1 VLTPYSRAFT
11 SKLHTF
17 LIGKNKKTISVH
29 AEIVSQQSKGLDRLI
44 NGKMAEASS
53 GVTEFEDVLEDTF
66 IRFCQ
71 FAYVGDYE
79 TPAFT
84 HHLEAENSN
93 SLSSKALSKS
103 SLVAGKASKIDE
115 HVEQAEAEV
124 QPWEYPA
131 EVQVEDP
138 PPDAIENNWNGRGE
152 TSKKKSKTK
161 THRSNSSILRQEFD
175 NKFYD
180 TETAASVAKSRCKIR
195 GNELLEEDYT
205 PVFLGHARLYVFAE
219 KWGIDALKTLTLS
232 KLHKTLVAFK
242 IYEARR
248 GDIVELVRFA
258 YSNENTPD
266 LDEDVDAL
274 RDLVTHYVTC
284 ELKSL
289 TESPGFL
296 ALLEQPGLF
305 SRDLVKMMMK

>member
-1 VLTPYSRAFT
+1 
-11 SKLHTF
+11 
-17 LIGKNKKTISVH
+17 
-29 AEIVSQQSKGLDRLI
+29 
-44 NGKMAEASS
+44 MAEASS

-84 HHLEAENSN
+84 HHLEAGNSD
-93 SLSSKALSKS
+93 SLSSKILSKS
-103 SLVAGKASKIDE
+103 SLIAGEATNINE
-115 HVEQAEAEV
+115 HVEQAVAV
-124 QPWEYPA
+124 DQPWGYPVEA
-131 EVQVEDP
+131 TPEAPIEVTADEPPTETFEDS
-138 PPDAIENNWNGRGE
+138 WQWGG

-161 THRSNSSILRQEFD
+161 TYRSKSSILRQEFD

-180 TETAASVAKSRCKIR
+180 TETTASVAKSRCKIR
-195 GNELLEEDYT
+195 GNERLEEDYT

-219 KWGIDALKTLTLS
+219 KWGIDALKTLTLY
-232 KLHKTLVAFK
+232 KLHKTLAAFK

-248 GDIVELVRFA
+248 GDIVELVKFA

-274 RDLVTHYVTC
+274 RALVTHYVTC
-284 ELKSL
+284 ELESL
-289 TESPGFL
+289 IESPDFL

-305 SRDLVKMMMK
+305 PRDLVKMMMKRNE